1 MAGSNAQTSLQI
13 VRASRDGAATSTGTY
28 IAKQVLASMASHLSC
43 FITAPPQLL
52 QRLTQLLS
60 TFVAANRPHRPSARG
75 ANPHAAAMYPG
86 RRICAMPWAWGG
98 VNHVDIG
105 VQTQA
110 LQARNISRL
119 LEPERHAWKD
129 FFAQWLGRDP
139 AWRYAHPAVAL
150 RDLDRCGLGLAAL
163 FFDVPLRARDMPM
176 RVLAYIQAFRALRP
190 HRACSVSDTPHKALL
205 QEPLFF
211 NPRIRGPE
219 CGALLSGVGWR
230 PVPEGYILCKKTRRH
245 FGSQK

>member
-1 MAGSNAQTSLQI
+1 MSADRTPL
-13 VRASRDGAATSTGTY
+13 T
-28 IAKQVLASMASHLSC
+28 ASMASHLSC
-43 FITAPPQLL
+43 FVTAPPQLL

-60 TFVAANRPHRPSARG
+60 TFVAANRPHRPSAHG
-75 ANPHAAAMYPG
+75 ANPHAAATYPG

-139 AWRYAHPAVAL
+139 AWQHAHPAVAL
-150 RDLDRCGLGLAAL
+150 RDLDRWGLGLAAL
-163 FFDVPLRARDMPM
+163 FFDVPLSAREVPT
-176 RVLAYIQAFRALRP
+176 RVLAYIEAALRP
-190 HRACSVSDTPHKALL
+190 HRACSVFLL
-205 QEPLFF
+205 
-211 NPRIRGPE
+211 
-219 CGALLSGVGWR
+219 
-230 PVPEGYILCKKTRRH
+230 
-245 FGSQK
+245 